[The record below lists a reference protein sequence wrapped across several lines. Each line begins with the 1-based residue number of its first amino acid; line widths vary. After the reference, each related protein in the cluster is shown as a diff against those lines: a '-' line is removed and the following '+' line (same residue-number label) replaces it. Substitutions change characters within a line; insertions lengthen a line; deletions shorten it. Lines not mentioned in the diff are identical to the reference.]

1 MLHLCRMLS
10 SGFCSPK
17 TRFGSTSLCDSLI
30 LSFYLLDLLSYSP
43 QRDHFLESQHLTQ
56 NAASAADNSAPSL
69 SPPAP
74 TPATGAANGSANQL
88 PALMNVKTEDAGNVH
103 ARGVVGINVD
113 PMATHS
119 NATAPNTPLTAL
131 PAHFMD
137 LDLMYL
143 YKTHRETFFA
153 KRYSPSN
160 QNLTFGEM
168 FKSLPQ
174 SIVSDV
180 DDLASDA
187 VVLKKKISKFQT
199 ENNALKAKHDSERK
213 ELIKKQAAESAA
225 LHMPVKD
232 KVDAFHTKMDLYY
245 QRGFGDF
252 ENKLAEIAAIKKDL
266 EQTPEQMQ
274 LMCCEPHEIKYLSDS
289 QLGPHFKPRVDAK
302 VAAYRADLQ
311 QKLAAVKASMPGR
324 PVDLE
329 LAPPYSSLGYPG
341 VRSMVPATPRLLP
354 RPRKRKRGLL
364 WMMGKVLQV
373 LASSAQERL
382 GKGPKPPKTLWL
394 RC

>member
-1 MLHLCRMLS
+1 MRHLLISGLVLCGLGSCKTPTES
-10 SGFCSPK
+10 SLQSLGALAGDKNPAVCS
-17 TRFGSTSLCDSLI
+17 
-30 LSFYLLDLLSYSP
+30 
-43 QRDHFLESQHLTQ
+43 
-56 NAASAADNSAPSL
+56 AASAADFS
-69 SPPAP
+69 
-74 TPATGAANGSANQL
+74 
-88 PALMNVKTEDAGNVH
+88 ERYD
-103 ARGVVGINVD
+103 
-113 PMATHS
+113 
-119 NATAPNTPLTAL
+119 
-131 PAHFMD
+131 
-137 LDLMYL
+137 
-143 YKTHRETFFA
+143 TFWSQ
-153 KRYSPSN
+153 K
-160 QNLTFGEM
+160 
-168 FKSLPQ
+168 